1 MSAAWSSRDEG
12 KTPAAWS
19 SRDEG
24 KTPAAWSSRD
34 EGRDAGRLEL
44 AGRGED
50 AGARDKG
57 MDAGAQDEGRDAA
70 ADGGRGKRGGRR
82 RGMRGGRR
90 RRTTARDE
98 DCRTR
103 DVGRNAVRDADSLI
117 RCNVEL
123 GIVDRWSHIFLFILE
138 YMYIDRNYNKQRYRI
153 LSSRIYR
160 N

>member
-1 MSAAWSSRDEG
+1 MGAREEG
-12 KTPAAWS
+12 RTPA
-19 SRDEG
+19 
-24 KTPAAWSSRD
+24 RD
-34 EGRDAGRLEL
+34 EGRTPVQDDGAGR
-44 AGRGED
+44 RGED
-50 AGARDKG
+50 AGSWSL
-57 MDAGAQDEGRDAA
+57 
-70 ADGGRGKRGGRR
+70 
-82 RGMRGGRR
+82 
-90 RRTTARDE
+90 DE

-103 DVGRNAVRDADSLI
+103 DVGRNAGRDADSLI